1 MTTGLVNSY
10 DARPLTDLKCMPAV
24 YKHNQQQR
32 STALRQE
39 ETLPPVIDTCKINT
53 CKMTMTKFTVE
64 QQLLLLLQVK
74 ITITINTKC
83 ENDLCTKLHK
93 T

>member
-1 MTTGLVNSY
+1 
-10 DARPLTDLKCMPAV
+10 
-24 YKHNQQQR
+24 
-32 STALRQE
+32 
-39 ETLPPVIDTCKINT
+39 
-53 CKMTMTKFTVE
+53 MTMTKFTVE

-83 ENDLCTKLHK
+83 ENSLCTKLHK